1 MTIKQLID
9 ENLMTVKQLIDE
21 LSKYDG
27 DTEVVT
33 SDGYG
38 GIDPIFKVSS
48 ELVNDWDDIVPVDW
62 LDSSQRVIVIGWNH

>member
-9 ENLMTVKQLIDE
+9 E
-21 LSKYDG
+21 LSNYDS
-27 DTEVVT
+27 DIEVVT

-48 ELVNDWDDIVPVDW
+48 ELVNDRVCLPVDW